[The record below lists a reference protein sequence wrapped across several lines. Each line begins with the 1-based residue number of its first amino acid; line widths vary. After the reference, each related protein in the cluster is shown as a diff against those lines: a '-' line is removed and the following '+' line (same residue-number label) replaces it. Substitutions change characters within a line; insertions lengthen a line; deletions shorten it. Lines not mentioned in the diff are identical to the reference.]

1 MLKLLTTASI
11 KQHKKK
17 KRKTLFFVA
26 FFFFFFALFTTKT
39 LYTYRFQSGAKRWR
53 NSVSTHVTHPHRHE
67 NAFKYSPTL
76 ASPIK
81 SFLYKKKKRKKVCV
95 SETEKLTRE
104 RERRRLAWQH
114 CLTTKSF
121 AWSSLRQKKKK
132 GPPSVSQTPQK
143 EKEKKKKNKAKMS
156 FNALL
161 LSTERQNAVWR
172 QTN

>member
-104 RERRRLAWQH
+104 REKTPRLAALFNNEVL
-114 CLTTKSF
+114 CLIFFTP
-121 AWSSLRQKKKK
+121 KKKK
-132 GPPSVSQTPQK
+132 GAPSVSQAPQK

>member
-104 RERRRLAWQH
+104 REKTPRLAALFNNEVL
-114 CLTTKSF
+114 CLIFFTP
-121 AWSSLRQKKKK
+121 KKKK
-132 GPPSVSQTPQK
+132 RTSFCLTNTTKRKG
-143 EKEKKKKNKAKMS
+143 EKKK
-156 FNALL
+156 
-161 LSTERQNAVWR
+161 E
-172 QTN
+172 